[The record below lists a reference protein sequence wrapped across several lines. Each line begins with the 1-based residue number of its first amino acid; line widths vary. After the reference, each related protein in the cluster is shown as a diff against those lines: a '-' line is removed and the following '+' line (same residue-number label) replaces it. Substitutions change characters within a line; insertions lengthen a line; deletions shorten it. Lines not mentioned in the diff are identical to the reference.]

1 MNGKQYEKSYR
12 QISFDWKKQQKN
24 KKKKQ
29 SKTKQKTA
37 ATTTK
42 KPAEQQAN
50 IDDMATYM
58 AGSVDLSREPKDMSN
73 IS

>member
-1 MNGKQYEKSYR
+1 MENNSKNLLDKYRLIEKN
-12 QISFDWKKQQKN
+12 N
-24 KKKKQ
+24 KKTRTKKQ

>member
-1 MNGKQYEKSYR
+1 MENNSKNLLDKYRVIEKNN
-12 QISFDWKKQQKN
+12 KKTR
-24 KKKKQ
+24 KKKQ